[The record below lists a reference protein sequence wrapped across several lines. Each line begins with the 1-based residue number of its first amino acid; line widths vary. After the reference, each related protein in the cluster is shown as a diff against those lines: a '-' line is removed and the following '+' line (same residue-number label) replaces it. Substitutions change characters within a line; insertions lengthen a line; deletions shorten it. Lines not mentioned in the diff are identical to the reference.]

1 MHLVSL
7 AVATLGVAV
16 CASAQQP
23 TLTAHPQ
30 ETLTGGAGNY
40 SPFGVF
46 STGSGAE
53 ARTQLL
59 VPADELPGPGTAL
72 VGIELTALV
81 GGTVDYQSLQIT
93 AAPTTATSL
102 ASSFAANLTGTQTVV
117 LQATGLAVA
126 YSTTAW
132 VRIDF
137 TQPYVHD
144 GQSALVLDIKKVA
157 QPVGGS
163 FQFVSIRKN
172 SQPVRVDRPRMVYA
186 FGNPGSGASN
196 ATAAFADDDAIG
208 FRLVWLGTPTVRNRS
223 DTGASGNQYNV
234 GGSVLLTVQGDPGFL
249 WVLAAATG
257 FLQPGLVVPGLSGTF
272 RLNGPV
278 PFASGLLDPTGIGT
292 ATVAIPNTPSLAG
305 SYLVYQGATV
315 DPATGAIALTNGTD
329 HFVNP

>member
-1 MHLVSL
+1 MHLASF
-7 AVATLGVAV
+7 AVAALCAAV
-16 CASAQQP
+16 CLTAQSP

-30 ETLTGGAGNY
+30 ETLTGGNGNFA
-40 SPFGVF
+40 PFGVF

-59 VPADELPGPGTAL
+59 VPADELPGPGAAL
-72 VGIELTALV
+72 TGIELTALV

-102 ASSFAANLTGTQTVV
+102 SSTFAANLGASQTVV
-117 LQATGLAVA
+117 LQATGLVVA
-126 YSTTAW
+126 HSTTAW

-144 GQSALVLDIKKVA
+144 GQSALVLDIRKVT
-157 QPVGGS
+157 QPIGGS
-163 FQFVSIRKN
+163 FQFVSTRKN
-172 SQPVRVDRPRMVYA
+172 SQPPRVDRPPMVYA
-186 FGNPGSGASN
+186 FGNPGSGGSN
-196 ATAAFADDDAIG
+196 ATAAFASDDAIG

-223 DTGASGNQYNV
+223 DTGASGSQYGL
-234 GGSVLLTVQGDPGFL
+234 GGAVLLTVQGDPGFL
-249 WVLAAATG
+249 WVLAAGSG
-257 FLQPGLVVPGLSGTF
+257 FLQPGLIVPGLQGTF

-278 PFASGLLDPTGIGT
+278 PFASGLLDLTGIGT
-292 ATVAIPNTPSLAG
+292 ATVAIPNTPSLVG
-305 SYLVYQGATV
+305 FYLVYQAATV